1 MSKTKEIAVLMP
13 VYNPG
18 PDISLTLDSL
28 KKQYVAFKLYV
39 IDDGSAQKPD
49 YASLLAGVDH
59 HLILSPQNIG
69 VNEARN
75 PALQVILQAGHKY
88 IALIDC
94 GDIARPE
101 RLKLQ
106 KDFLDNTANVDV
118 VGSAIRQV
126 FVVSN
131 IEFPLG
137 FPLSPDDV
145 QRVSWAKLPL
155 SHPTLMLRSDVFRKV
170 GLYSGAFHAA
180 EDYEFARR
188 ALKAGVRFANLPDI
202 LLDKIETSDSVSHRK
217 RRTQIRSRLA
227 IQWRYRDLSNP
238 LCILGMMRT
247 LLISVTPRSWID
259 ARKKHFLKS
268 TVVRGT

>member
-1 MSKTKEIAVLMP
+1 MSNAKEIAVLMP
-13 VYNPG
+13 AYNPG
-18 PDISLTLDSL
+18 PDISLTLNSL
-28 KKQYVAFKLYV
+28 KQQQVDFKLYV
-39 IDDGSAQKPD
+39 IDDGSARIPD
-49 YASLLAGVDH
+49 YATLLAGIDH
-59 HLILSPQNIG
+59 HLILSPHNIG

-75 PALQVILQAGHKY
+75 PALKAILEAGHKY

-94 GDIARPE
+94 GDIARPV

-106 KDFLDNTANVDV
+106 KDFLDTTPDVSV

-137 FPLSPDDV
+137 FPLTPTEV
-145 QRVSWAKLPL
+145 QRVSWFKLPL
-155 SHPTLMLRSDVFRKV
+155 SHPTLMLRSNVFQKI
-170 GLYSGAFHAA
+170 GLYSGEFHAA

-188 ALKAGVRFANLPDI
+188 ALKADLKFANLPDI
-202 LLDKIETSDSVSHRK
+202 LLDKIETSDSVSHKK
-217 RRTQIRSRLA
+217 RRTQLLSRLA
-227 IQWRYRDLSNP
+227 IQWRYRDLTNP
-238 LCILGMMRT
+238 LCILGMLRT

-268 TVVRGT
+268 KVARGT